1 MFPLKLIS
9 TLDVDS
15 RPGPPTQFKSWHLL
29 AALLLFSEARN
40 PIGRYQ
46 LGDELGLG
54 RGSVRSL
61 VKFLRRRDFIHPV
74 KRRGH
79 ELSIEGQKYVT
90 DLSQVL
96 VKIVKL
102 PQSAFTVD
110 QYNFGCHLRNRAHLV
125 TDGVSQRDA
134 ALRAGASGATT
145 LVQESDPESLVMPVE
160 HRVSRLEAISL
171 LEHFNLREKD
181 VLLIGSGSSWVVA
194 RLGTLAASI
203 TLLDE

>member
-1 MFPLKLIS
+1 M
-9 TLDVDS
+9 
-15 RPGPPTQFKSWHLL
+15 
-29 AALLLFSEARN
+29 FSEART

-54 RGSVRSL
+54 GGSVRSL
-61 VKFLRRRDFIHPV
+61 VKYLRKRGFIQPV

-79 ELSIEGQKYVT
+79 ELSVEGRQFIAK
-90 DLSQVL
+90 LSQVL

-102 PQSAFTVD
+102 PQSAFVVD
-110 QYNFGCHLRNRAHLV
+110 QYNYGCHLRNRAHLV
-125 TDGVSQRDA
+125 TDGVRQRDA

-145 LVQESDPESLVMPVE
+145 LIQELDPESLVMPVE

-171 LEHFNLREKD
+171 LEPFNLREKD

-203 TLLDE
+203 TLLDI